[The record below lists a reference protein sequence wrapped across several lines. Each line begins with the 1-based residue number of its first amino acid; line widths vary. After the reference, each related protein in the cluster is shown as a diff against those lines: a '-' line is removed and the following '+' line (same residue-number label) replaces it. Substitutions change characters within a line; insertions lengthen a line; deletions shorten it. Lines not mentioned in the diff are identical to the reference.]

1 MAIEIKRVK
10 SKKDLKK
17 FIRFNYELYKDNK
30 YSVPDLYEG
39 MLDTFNPKKNSAFEV
54 CEAAYFLAYKDSEI
68 VGRIAAIIHHE
79 ANKVWNKKAIRF
91 GWIDFIDDIE
101 VSKAL
106 LLTVEEWGKQRG
118 MTEMHGP
125 LGFTDLDAE
134 GMLIEGFDQLSTMAS
149 IYNYPYYPKHMEQ
162 LGFEKDADWVEFK
175 ITIPDAIP
183 EKHMRITRIV
193 KEKYKLKIKKYSSGK
208 KAAAE
213 YGDAVFQL
221 MNEAYAPLYG
231 FAPLTQGQIDQY
243 VAMYL
248 PLLDMRM
255 VTFVVNEKEEL
266 VAFGVSMPSLSEALQ
281 KAKGKLLPF
290 GWIPLAKALFMKRRA
305 KILDLLIVAVKP
317 EYQNKGVNALLF
329 SDLIPVYHELGFE
342 FAETNPELELNDKVQ
357 AQWNYFETEQH
368 KRRRAYIKEI
378 DYGKVQ

>member
-106 LLTVEEWGKQRG
+106 LLAVEEWGKQRG

-255 VTFVVNEKEEL
+255 VTFVVNEKDEL

-368 KRRRAYIKEI
+368 KRRRAYIKQI